1 MASKSIEQYRDEIQ
15 KLSKK
20 LGSAVAN
27 GASLDSE
34 NVTRW
39 ANQIGRLENSLSDAV
54 RAHKKHARE
63 QRNHRLIQKG
73 TILEDFQAVSN
84 GLTKAPQAPRAS
96 KKDDPEGYQRY
107 VNYKN
112 YTAQKEELSSK
123 ITPQESEQWLAS
135 LSKQVQKASG
145 IPIDLFVQAI
155 RVNQNNQLVLN
166 WNSEAYR
173 KLVNIFNQYH
183 QSNNQRS

>member
-84 GLTKAPQAPRAS
+84 GLTKALQAPRAS

-135 LSKQVQKASG
+135 LSKQAQKSSG

>member
-135 LSKQVQKASG
+135 LSKQAQKSSG

-155 RVNQNNQLVLN
+155 RVNQNDQLVLN

-173 KLVNIFNQYH
+173 KLVNIFYQYH

>member
-15 KLSKK
+15 KLSKQ

-135 LSKQVQKASG
+135 LSKQAQKSSG

>member
-96 KKDDPEGYQRY
+96 KKDDPKGYQRY

-135 LSKQVQKASG
+135 LSKQAQKSSG

-155 RVNQNNQLVLN
+155 RVNQNDQLVLN

-173 KLVNIFNQYH
+173 KLVNIFYQYH

>member
-1 MASKSIEQYRDEIQ
+1 MASKSIEQYRDELQ

-135 LSKQVQKASG
+135 LSKQAQKSSG

-173 KLVNIFNQYH
+173 KLVDIFYQYH

>member
-1 MASKSIEQYRDEIQ
+1 MANKSIEQYRDEIQ

-54 RAHKKHARE
+54 RAQKKHARE
-63 QRNHRLIQKG
+63 QRNHRLIKKG
-73 TILEDFQAVSN
+73 AILEDFQAVSK
-84 GLTKAPQAPRAS
+84 GLTKAPQAPRVS

-107 VNYKN
+107 LDYRN
-112 YTAQKEELSSK
+112 YTAQKEELSGK
-123 ITPQESEQWLAS
+123 ITPQESEQWLAG
-135 LSKQVQKASG
+135 LSKQALKPSE
-145 IPIDLFVQAI
+145 IPVSLFVQAV

-183 QSNNQRS
+183 QQNNQRS